1 MASPNSEQLLAI
13 EHHGG
18 VLLKAGA
25 GSGKTFVLKEHM
37 IYLSKE
43 WIKEFKSHP
52 VGDFD
57 SFIKSKFRKVVL
69 MTFTKKAAGELEI
82 RLNAEFEEA
91 LVKSEDDKSYWESI
105 LQNLGYLNVST
116 IHGFCFKLIKQG
128 FFKGISADQEIL
140 SESEFKESI
149 SEIFD
154 KWLKDESHKNT
165 EIYDII
171 IKDKGNVLNSILAIF
186 SDPTLRNNWKQTEAS
201 EIHVTNSDEII
212 KDLFKIHGLN
222 DVFEDYFSPEDYS
235 EFQGKKWYDFLV
247 LFCEMKRGISLDLAG
262 IVQIHEYLDGIDYK
276 IPVKPSLKTVPE
288 PAVEYYEKIK
298 DLKDFLKKN
307 GEHFLM
313 YNQSFDTRVV
323 PWFSMIKELIDY
335 VDVKYAQLEGVTFS
349 DLEYLVYQG
358 LKDDTA
364 CKLVSEQYEYF
375 IIDEFQDTSHIQF
388 SIVERIINSNYQK
401 LFCVGDLKQAIYGF
415 RGGELGVFLGCQ
427 EKIPKNLTLNN
438 NYRSDIDVI
447 NFNNVLFDYLFEKGL
462 NFKGVDTHRVP
473 VDYQTVPDT
482 KEEKGSIN
490 QLNTSLCNR
499 NSEDKLSNAEVDYY
513 EALTMLEQI
522 KEFQSAGEESAILYK
537 RLKPSL
543 ILIDHLIQNN
553 IGFTA
558 QIKIPFLEDPIIGIF
573 YHLISYQFDQNEK
586 KDEYLLY
593 SLKAYISLLGHTNSN
608 SVNKKS
614 IEFFINET
622 NYFGLYQAF
631 CNFIDSLGIKNS
643 NYKNNLDQIV
653 LMLNT
658 AKGNSEKLLRLLLAQ
673 RESSYS
679 LDFQYGENSQLVKI
693 MTAHASKGLQFQHVF
708 LGGMYTNEN
717 SVILKSTIGKLPLSF
732 KWSDSIHGKKKYKT
746 PLYMFEEEL
755 VKNKDFSE
763 AKRLFYVANTR
774 AESSLSYVQIDFDV
788 HKRMKNQ
795 SGSWITGLNLWKSE
809 KLNFDGI
816 KEKEFDLR
824 NIVNTAYLEK
834 MEVKPPLFHVDN
846 LGIECIDQKSKF
858 VYLPE
863 ISITKLATVTQCSKK
878 FYFQNV
884 CKISHEEMELL
895 DVPTKKVNIEYDA
908 EDLSSSNVKM
918 SGASRGSFIHET
930 LSELILDG
938 LTQEFEHED
947 RFIQE
952 SINWTVE
959 KLRDFLGNYN
969 FISEK
974 SIKFELL
981 NYMVSGIPDL
991 ILSPLDEASVAEIWD
1006 FKTGKYSEDKLAPYH
1021 FQLMS
1026 YAHAL
1031 YNLKQLEG
1039 NKPIKLVL
1047 CFVDDKKIVD
1057 QMVSKKDV
1065 ENYLIKS
1072 LENLRHPEI
1081 ENLNECEYC
1090 SYKTICL
1097 K

>member
-43 WIKEFKSHP
+43 WVKEYKSGP

-91 LVKSEDDKSYWESI
+91 LLNSEEDQVYWEAI

-140 SESEFKESI
+140 TESEFKESI
-149 SEIFD
+149 SEIFE
-154 KWLKDESHKNT
+154 KWLLEESHKNT

-186 SDPTLRNNWKQTEAS
+186 SDPTLRNNWKQTQAT
-201 EIHVTNSDEII
+201 EIHVKNSDEIVN
-212 KDLFKIHGLN
+212 DLFKIHGLT
-222 DVFEDYFSPEDYS
+222 DVFEEYFSPEDYS
-235 EFQGKKWYDFLV
+235 EFQGKKWYEFLV
-247 LFCEMKRGISLDLAG
+247 PFCEMKRGVPLDLAG
-262 IVQIHEYLDGIDYK
+262 IIKIHEYLDNMDYK
-276 IPVKPSLKTVPE
+276 IPPKPSLKTVPE
-288 PAVEYYEKIK
+288 PAVEYYEKVK
-298 DLKDFLKKN
+298 ALKDFLKKN

-313 YNQSFDTRVV
+313 YNQSFDSRVV

-335 VDVKYAQLEGVTFS
+335 VDIKYAELEGVTFS

-358 LKDDTA
+358 LKDEA
-364 CKLVSEQYEYF
+364 SCKLVSEQYEYF

-388 SIVERIINSNYQK
+388 SIVEKIINSNYNK

-438 NYRSDIDVI
+438 NYRSDKDVI

-462 NFKGVDTHRVP
+462 GFKGIDTHRVP

-482 KEEKGSIN
+482 KEDQGSIN
-490 QLNTSLCNR
+490 ELNVSLCNR
-499 NSEDKLSNAEVDYY
+499 NSEEKLSNAEVDYY

-522 KEFQSAGEESAILYK
+522 KANHSDDEESAILFK

-573 YHLISYQFDQNEK
+573 YHLISYQFDSNEK
-586 KDEYLLY
+586 RDEYLLY
-593 SLKAYISLLGHTNSN
+593 SLKAYISLLGHKNTKVVNRE
-608 SVNKKS
+608 SVD
-614 IEFFINET
+614 FFTNET
-622 NYFGLYQAF
+622 KYFGLYQAF

-658 AKGNSEKLLRLLLAQ
+658 AKGNSEKLLRLLLIQ

-679 LDFQYGENSQLVKI
+679 LDFQFGEKSHLVKI
-693 MTAHASKGLQFQHVF
+693 MTAHASKGLQFKHVF

-717 SVILKSTIGKLPLSF
+717 SVIFKSTIGKLPLSF
-732 KWSDSIHGKKKYKT
+732 KWSDSIHGKKKFKT

-774 AESSLSYVQIDFDV
+774 AETSLSYVQIDFDV
-788 HKRMKNQ
+788 HKRMKSQ
-795 SGSWITGLNLWKSE
+795 SGSWINGLNLWKTE

-816 KEKEFDLR
+816 KEISID
-824 NIVNTAYLEK
+824 VSGHVDSTYLEK

-846 LGIECIDQKSKF
+846 LGIECIEQKSKL

-863 ISITKLATVTQCSKK
+863 ISITKLATVTQCPKK

-884 CKISHEEMELL
+884 CKISHEEMELIEE
-895 DVPTKKVNIEYDA
+895 PTKIVHVDNNT
-908 EDLSSSNVKM
+908 EDLSSSNVRM
-918 SGASRGSFIHET
+918 SGATRGSFIHET
-930 LSELILDG
+930 LSKLIIDG
-938 LTQEFEHED
+938 LTQTFTHED
-947 RFIQE
+947 KYIQE
-952 SINWTVE
+952 SIQWTVE
-959 KLRDFLGNYN
+959 KLKEYLENYN

-991 ILSPLDEASVAEIWD
+991 IISSIDESRLTEIWD
-1006 FKTGKYSEDKLAPYH
+1006 FKTGKYSESKLTPYN

-1031 YNLKQLEG
+1031 YNLKKLKEDQ
-1039 NKPIKLVL
+1039 PIKLVL
-1047 CFVDDKKIVD
+1047 CFVDDKKLVE
-1057 QMVSKKDV
+1057 QTVSKINV
-1065 ENYLIKS
+1065 ENYLIKE

-1081 ENLNECEYC
+1081 ENTEECEFC
-1090 SYKTICL
+1090 PYKTICL